1 MCTHAYRAEEHAGH
15 FGKWNT
21 HTCGHSIFWNALPF
35 FLWYPLDTCQIYGGK
50 MIKIVDFT
58 LCNALGQRHY
68 WNQAHLAQAPIL
80 VMPTAEGI
88 TLHILQC
95 SAGLVIVAASWAPL
109 LKVVNTTNG
118 YRNGWVNEPANL
130 FPSKLTCIPQL
141 NFYDS
146 ISIVGF

>member
-1 MCTHAYRAEEHAGH
+1 
-15 FGKWNT
+15 
-21 HTCGHSIFWNALPF
+21 
-35 FLWYPLDTCQIYGGK
+35 

-118 YRNGWVNEPANL
+118 YRNG
-130 FPSKLTCIPQL
+130 
-141 NFYDS
+141 
-146 ISIVGF
+146 